1 VHTVDVVLVKEKV
14 SSMVPAAPPEPEST
28 TWRPDGWQVAV
39 AAVVELVDGRVEV
52 VADAL
57 EVEVEVDLD
66 GPEVVD
72 EPDFDGLL
80 EQALRATAPR
90 TTSDSAVTLLVIG
103 TMPPLPSWKSCH
115 PSRPWA

>member
-80 EQALRATAPR
+80 EQALRATAPQSIPR
-90 TTSDSAVTLLVIG
+90 ATPAICLVVDILQRYVAV
-103 TMPPLPSWKSCH
+103 PLSL
-115 PSRPWA
+115 